1 MPRPSRYWT
10 TDTPAPATRDAG
22 QPVVAAAK
30 PSPAAATG
38 GRLGRGG
45 NEATATTLGTE
56 PSGDAADP
64 FRAAVRDVKPLPPR
78 APPPKRPPPPARAT
92 FARLDEQQVLNDSLV
107 LGPGELLVETGEELL
122 FRRAHLTDGLL
133 RRLRR
138 GEFAVEGELDLH
150 GLNSPQAREAL
161 RTFLNDALR
170 HRCHCVRV
178 IHGKGLRSGP
188 RGPVL
193 KHAVNVWLRHFDAVL
208 AFASARG
215 MDGGTGAIYVLLAR

>member
-1 MPRPSRYWT
+1 MPRLSR
-10 TDTPAPATRDAG
+10 PATT
-22 QPVVAAAK
+22 PTT
-30 PSPAAATG
+30 PSPLPGSAA
-38 GRLGRGG
+38 
-45 NEATATTLGTE
+45 EE
-56 PSGDAADP
+56 DALQA
-64 FRAAVRDVKPLPPR
+64 FREAVRDVRPLPVR
-78 APPPKRPPPPARAT
+78 EAPPRPPPPPPRAA
-92 FARLDEQQVLNDSLV
+92 FARLDEQQVLQDSLV

-150 GLNSPQAREAL
+150 GLNSLQARESL
-161 RTFLNDALR
+161 RIFIRDALR

-178 IHGKGLRSGP
+178 IHGKGKRSGP

-193 KHAVNVWLRHFDAVL
+193 KHAVNVWLRHFDQVL

-215 MDGGTGAIYVLLAR
+215 MDGGTGAIYVLLARA